1 MKAIAEITKDC
12 LELPS
17 SQRLKLARILLDAS
31 ETDLDYSPEVDAAW
45 EEEIRARLAAVK
57 NGTAR
62 TSSVAEVFTDLDR
75 RFPS

>member
-17 SQRLKLARILLDAS
+17 SQRLKLARILLDVS
-31 ETDLDYSPEVDAAW
+31 ESDLDYSPEVEAAW
-45 EEEIRARLAAVK
+45 EDEIGARLAAVK

-62 TSSVAEVFTDLDR
+62 SIPSAEVFADLDR

>member
-1 MKAIAEITKDC
+1 MKAIAEIARDC
-12 LELPS
+12 LELPC

-31 ETDLDYSPEVDAAW
+31 APDLDYSPGVDADW
-45 EEEIRARLAAVK
+45 EEEIGARLAAVK

-62 TSSVAEVFTDLDR
+62 TSSVAEVFADLDR

>member
-17 SQRLKLARILLDAS
+17 SQRLKLARILLDVS
-31 ETDLDYSPEVDAAW
+31 ESDLDYSPEVEAVW
-45 EEEIRARLAAVK
+45 EEEIGARLAAVK

-62 TSSVAEVFTDLDR
+62 SIPAAEVLADLDR

>member
-17 SQRLKLARILLDAS
+17 SQRLMLARILLDVS
-31 ETDLDYSPEVDAAW
+31 EADLDYSPEVDAAW
-45 EEEIRARLAAVK
+45 ENEIGARLAAVK

-62 TSSVAEVFTDLDR
+62 SSSVAEVFADLDR
-75 RFPS
+75 RFRS